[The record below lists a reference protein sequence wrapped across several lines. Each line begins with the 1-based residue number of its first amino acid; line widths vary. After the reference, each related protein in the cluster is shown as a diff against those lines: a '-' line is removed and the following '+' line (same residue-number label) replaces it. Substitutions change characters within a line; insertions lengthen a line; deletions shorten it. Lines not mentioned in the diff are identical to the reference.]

1 MSSIQVQLPDGS
13 VREVASGTTPLAI
26 AESISPRLAQASV
39 VARIQS
45 MLGAT
50 WEGLNRPTP
59 EEARQPSTG
68 DGAKPDSEGAMYSA
82 GDPLAAR
89 LVDLT
94 TPLKEG
100 VTLQLL
106 TEKDP
111 DALKVLRHSAAHV
124 MATAVTELFPE
135 TKLGHGPATDV
146 GFFYDFWRPTPFTPE
161 DLKLIEGRMAEVT
174 ARDETFVRELE
185 PREEGLEKFKT
196 GNDFMKVHFVE
207 KFTKPGD
214 EISLYRNGKFV
225 DFCRGPHVPS
235 TGRVKAFKVIS
246 ISGAYWL
253 GDEKN
258 PQLQRIYGTAFFS
271 KKDLDEYL
279 ERIEDAKRRD
289 HRRLG
294 KELELFTV
302 SDQVGAGLP
311 LWLPKGATIRRLLE
325 EYILGLEREMGYEH
339 VYTPSLAKVD
349 LYIRSGHW
357 EHYHEDMF
365 PPMDLQTEQ
374 LVLRPMNCPHHI
386 LIYESRLRS
395 YRDLPVRLAELGTMY
410 RYERSGVLS
419 GLSRVRCMTLND
431 AHIFCTP
438 DQIKE
443 EFSSVM
449 KLVERA
455 YRDLGITKY
464 SYRLSLRD
472 PANKEKYVDN
482 DAMWELGERVLREA
496 LDSLG
501 LQYRESKGDA
511 AFYGPKLDI
520 QLADVMGH
528 EETYSTV
535 QVDFHLPS
543 QFELKYTAADG
554 TQPRPVMIHRAIV
567 STMERMVSYL
577 IELYA
582 GAFPLWLAPV
592 QAGLVPI
599 SERHLGY
606 AKKVQQRLQNAGLRV
621 EIDGRNEKM
630 NAKIREFTLQKIPYV
645 LVMGDKEESSE
656 AVSVRTR
663 GKGDQGS
670 MPLEEFVARTQEMVG
685 SRTSEL

>member
-1 MSSIQVQLPDGS
+1 MASIQVQLPDGS
-13 VREVASGTTPLAI
+13 VREVPAGTTPLAV
-26 AESISPRLAQASV
+26 AESISPRLAQAAL
-39 VARIQS
+39 VARI
-45 MLGAT
+45 
-50 WEGLNRPTP
+50 RPLR
-59 EEARQPSTG
+59 AAAVSASSG
-68 DGAKPDSEGAMYSA
+68 DGTEASMYGAENPHA
-82 GDPLAAR
+82 QR
-89 LVDLT
+89 LVDLS
-94 TPLKEG
+94 TPLEED
-100 VTLQLL
+100 VALELL
-106 TEKDP
+106 TDRNPE
-111 DALKVLRHSAAHV
+111 ALKVLRHSAAHV
-124 MATAVTELFPE
+124 LATAVLELFPE
-135 TKLGHGPATDV
+135 TKLGHGPATDA

-161 DLKLIEGRMAEVT
+161 DLKLIEGRMAEVV
-174 ARDETFVRELE
+174 ARDEKFVREFE
-185 PREEGLEKFKT
+185 PRTEGLEKFRT
-196 GNDFMKVHFVE
+196 GNDFMKVHFIE
-207 KFTKPGD
+207 KFTQPGED
-214 EISLYRNGKFV
+214 ISLYRNGKFV

-235 TGRVKAFKVIS
+235 TGRVKAVKVMS
-246 ISGAYWL
+246 LSGAYWL

-279 ERIEDAKRRD
+279 ERLEDAKRRD

-302 SDQVGAGLP
+302 SEEVGAGLP

-325 EYILGLEREMGYEH
+325 EYILGLERQTGYEH

-349 LYIRSGHW
+349 LYVRSGHW
-357 EHYHEDMF
+357 AHYHEDMF
-365 PPMDLQTEQ
+365 PPMDLENEQ
-374 LVLRPMNCPHHI
+374 MVLRPMNCPHHI
-386 LIYESRLRS
+386 LIYESKLRS

-431 AHIFCTP
+431 AHIFCSP

-443 EFSSVM
+443 EFSGVM
-449 KLVERA
+449 KLVEQA
-455 YRDLGITKY
+455 YRDLGITQY

-472 PANKEKYVDN
+472 PANKQKYVDN
-482 DAMWELGERVLREA
+482 DEMWELGERVLREA

-501 LQYRESKGDA
+501 LPYRESKGDA

-520 QLADVMGH
+520 QLADVLGH

-543 QFELKYTAADG
+543 QFGLEYTGADG
-554 TQPRPVMIHRAIV
+554 NRHRPVMIHRAIV
-567 STMERMVSYL
+567 STMERMISYL

-599 SERHLGY
+599 SERHQAY
-606 AKKVQQRLQNAGLRV
+606 ATKVRDILQQAGFRV
-621 EIDGRNEKM
+621 EIDARNEKM
-630 NAKIREFTLQKIPYV
+630 NAKIRDFTMQKVPYV
-645 LVMGDKEESSE
+645 LVMGDKEESSS

-670 MPLEEFVARTQEMVG
+670 MPLEQFVTRTQQLVAGKSM
-685 SRTSEL
+685 EL

>member
-39 VARIQS
+39 VARIRPLKAGAVAAVSPEGSESS
-45 MLGAT
+45 MYG
-50 WEGLNRPTP
+50 
-59 EEARQPSTG
+59 
-68 DGAKPDSEGAMYSA
+68 A
-82 GDPLAAR
+82 GDPHAER

-94 TPLKEG
+94 TPLEED
-100 VTLQLL
+100 VALQLL
-106 TEKDP
+106 TERDAE
-111 DALKVLRHSAAHV
+111 ALKVLRHSAAHV
-124 MATAVTELFPE
+124 LATAVTELFPE

-349 LYIRSGHW
+349 LYVRSGHW

-535 QVDFHLPS
+535 QLDFHLPS

-599 SERHLGY
+599 SERHLAY

-670 MPLEEFVARTQEMVG
+670 MPLEQFVARAQETVG

>member
-1 MSSIQVQLPDGS
+1 M
-13 VREVASGTTPLAI
+13 
-26 AESISPRLAQASV
+26 
-39 VARIQS
+39 
-45 MLGAT
+45 
-50 WEGLNRPTP
+50 
-59 EEARQPSTG
+59 
-68 DGAKPDSEGAMYSA
+68 
-82 GDPLAAR
+82 
-89 LVDLT
+89 
-94 TPLKEG
+94 
-100 VTLQLL
+100 
-106 TEKDP
+106 
-111 DALKVLRHSAAHV
+111 
-124 MATAVTELFPE
+124 
-135 TKLGHGPATDV
+135 
-146 GFFYDFWRPTPFTPE
+146 
-161 DLKLIEGRMAEVT
+161 DLK
-174 ARDETFVRELE
+174 
-185 PREEGLEKFKT
+185 
-196 GNDFMKVHFVE
+196 
-207 KFTKPGD
+207 
-214 EISLYRNGKFV
+214 
-225 DFCRGPHVPS
+225 
-235 TGRVKAFKVIS
+235 
-246 ISGAYWL
+246 
-253 GDEKN
+253 
-258 PQLQRIYGTAFFS
+258 
-271 KKDLDEYL
+271 
-279 ERIEDAKRRD
+279 
-289 HRRLG
+289 
-294 KELELFTV
+294 
-302 SDQVGAGLP
+302 
-311 LWLPKGATIRRLLE
+311 
-325 EYILGLEREMGYEH
+325 
-339 VYTPSLAKVD
+339 
-349 LYIRSGHW
+349 
-357 EHYHEDMF
+357 
-365 PPMDLQTEQ
+365 TEQ

-386 LIYESRLRS
+386 LIYESKLRS

-482 DAMWELGERVLREA
+482 DAMWELGERELREA

-535 QVDFHLPS
+535 QLDFHLPS

-599 SERHLGY
+599 SERHLAY
-606 AKKVQQRLQNAGLRV
+606 AKKVQQRLQTAGLRV

-685 SRTSEL
+685 SRTNEL

>member
-1 MSSIQVQLPDGS
+1 MSSIKLQLPDGS
-13 VREVASGTTPLAI
+13 IREVPAGTTPFEI
-26 AESISPRLAQASV
+26 AESISPRLAQAAL
-39 VARIQS
+39 VARIRPLQAAPVVAAGSAEATEAS
-45 MLGAT
+45 M
-50 WEGLNRPTP
+50 
-59 EEARQPSTG
+59 
-68 DGAKPDSEGAMYSA
+68 Y
-82 GDPLAAR
+82 AAEDAHAER
-89 LVDLT
+89 MVDLS
-94 TPLKEG
+94 TPLHED
-100 VTLQLL
+100 VALELL
-106 TEKDP
+106 TDRAP

-124 MATAVTELFPE
+124 LATAVTELFPE
-135 TKLGHGPATDV
+135 TKLGHGPATDA

-174 ARDETFVRELE
+174 ARDEKFIRELE
-185 PREEGLEKFKT
+185 PREQGLESFKA

-235 TGRVKAFKVIS
+235 TGGVKAFKVMS
-246 ISGAYWL
+246 LSGAYWL

-302 SDQVGAGLP
+302 SDEVAAGLP
-311 LWLPKGATIRRLLE
+311 LCLPKGATIRRLLE

-339 VYTPSLAKVD
+339 VYTPSLAKVG

-365 PPMDLQTEQ
+365 PTMDLKTEE

-386 LIYESRLRS
+386 LIYESKLRS

-438 DQIKE
+438 DQIKD
-443 EFSSVM
+443 EFSNVM
-449 KLVERA
+449 RLGARA
-455 YRDLGITKY
+455 FPALGLTKKDT
-464 SYRLSLRD
+464 RLSLREKGPSD
-472 PANKEKYVDN
+472 KYVAN
-482 DAMWELGERVLREA
+482 DEMWDLAENMLREA
-496 LDSLG
+496 MNSLNLPYTEAPG
-501 LQYRESKGDA
+501 EA

-528 EETYSTV
+528 QETYSTI
-535 QVDFHLPS
+535 QIDFHL
-543 QFELKYTAADG
+543 
-554 TQPRPVMIHRAIV
+554 
-567 STMERMVSYL
+567 
-577 IELYA
+577 
-582 GAFPLWLAPV
+582 
-592 QAGLVPI
+592 
-599 SERHLGY
+599 
-606 AKKVQQRLQNAGLRV
+606 
-621 EIDGRNEKM
+621 
-630 NAKIREFTLQKIPYV
+630 
-645 LVMGDKEESSE
+645 
-656 AVSVRTR
+656 
-663 GKGDQGS
+663 
-670 MPLEEFVARTQEMVG
+670 
-685 SRTSEL
+685 

>member
-13 VREVASGTTPLAI
+13 VKEVPAGTTPFAI
-26 AESISPRLAQASV
+26 AEGISPRLAQAAV
-39 VARIQS
+39 VARIRPLQAAAALAGAAQGTEAS
-45 MLGAT
+45 MYGA
-50 WEGLNRPTP
+50 
-59 EEARQPSTG
+59 A
-68 DGAKPDSEGAMYSA
+68 
-82 GDPLAAR
+82 DPHAER

-94 TPLKEG
+94 TPLHQD
-100 VTLQLL
+100 VALQLL

-111 DALKVLRHSAAHV
+111 EALKVLRHSAAHV
-124 MATAVTELFPE
+124 LATAVTELFPE
-135 TKLGHGPATDV
+135 TKLGHGPATET

-161 DLKLIEGRMAEVT
+161 DLKLIEGRMAEVV
-174 ARDETFVRELE
+174 ARDEKFVRESE
-185 PREEGLEKFKT
+185 SRDQGLAQFKA

-207 KFTKPGD
+207 KFTQPGD
-214 EISLYRNGKFV
+214 EISLYKNGKFV

-235 TGRVKAFKVIS
+235 TGRVKAVRVMS
-246 ISGAYWL
+246 LSGAYWL

-271 KKDLDEYL
+271 KKDLDAFL
-279 ERIEDAKRRD
+279 EKIEDAKRRD

-302 SDQVGAGLP
+302 SEEVGAGLP

-325 EYILGLEREMGYEH
+325 DYILGLERELGYQH

-349 LYIRSGHW
+349 LYKRSGHW
-357 EHYHEDMF
+357 EHYHDDMF
-365 PPMDLQTEQ
+365 PPMDLETEQ
-374 LVLRPMNCPHHI
+374 MVLRPMNCPHHI
-386 LIYESRLRS
+386 LVYESKLHS

-410 RYERSGVLS
+410 RYERSGALS
-419 GLSRVRCMTLND
+419 GLSRVRSMTLND

-438 DQIKE
+438 EQIKE

-455 YRDLGITKY
+455 YRDLGITQY

-482 DAMWELGERVLREA
+482 DAMWELGERMLREA

-501 LQYRESKGDA
+501 LHYRESRGDA

-535 QVDFHLPS
+535 QVDFHLPH
-543 QFELKYTAADG
+543 QFALKYTAADG

-592 QAGLVPI
+592 QVGLVPI

-606 AKKVQQRLQNAGLRV
+606 AQKVRERLQKAGLRV
-621 EIDGRNEKM
+621 EIDARNEKM
-630 NAKIREFTLQKIPYV
+630 NAKIRDFTLQKFPYV
-645 LVMGDKEESSE
+645 LVMGDKEEANE
-656 AVSVRTR
+656 GVSVRTR
-663 GKGDQGS
+663 GKGDEGS
-670 MPLEEFVARTQEMVG
+670 QALEAFVLRTEKVV
-685 SRTSEL
+685 REKNPEL